1 MTREMMM
8 RKLSLSLVAA
18 AALAAALS
26 TGAAKAANIEIGV
39 AGPMTG
45 ANAAFGEQLRRGAE
59 MAVKD
64 INAHGGVMGKK
75 LKLEVGDDA
84 CDPKQAVAVAN
95 DMVKKKIVFMAGH
108 FCSGSSIPASAVYA
122 EEGILQITPASTNI
136 SFTDDPA
143 AKGVKTIMRTCGRD
157 DRQGVFAGSWLA
169 KNFAGKKVA
178 ILDDKSAY
186 GKGLADQT
194 RKAMNEA
201 GLKETLDEQYTANE
215 KDFSALITKLKAAS
229 IDLIYVGGYHS
240 DAALIVRQAREQGLA
255 APLVSGDALNN
266 SEFWTIS
273 GPAGEGVRFS
283 DASSAINL
291 PSAKKVV
298 AEFRKDKYEPE
309 GYTLSTY
316 AAIQAWASAANAIK
330 STDGTKVAEYLKQ
343 HGADTVVGQLNWDE
357 KGDLTKSTY
366 AWFIF
371 SNGKFAQAA
380 D

>member
-26 TGAAKAANIEIGV
+26 TGAAKAADIVIGV

-45 ANAAFGEQLRRGAE
+45 ANAAFGEQLRRGAQ

-157 DRQGVFAGSWLA
+157 DRQGIFAGTWLA
-169 KNFAGKKVA
+169 KNYAGKKVA

-194 RKAMNEA
+194 RKAMNDA
-201 GLKETLDEQYTANE
+201 GLK
-215 KDFSALITKLKAAS
+215 
-229 IDLIYVGGYHS
+229 
-240 DAALIVRQAREQGLA
+240 
-255 APLVSGDALNN
+255 
-266 SEFWTIS
+266 
-273 GPAGEGVRFS
+273 
-283 DASSAINL
+283 
-291 PSAKKVV
+291 
-298 AEFRKDKYEPE
+298 
-309 GYTLSTY
+309 
-316 AAIQAWASAANAIK
+316 
-330 STDGTKVAEYLKQ
+330 
-343 HGADTVVGQLNWDE
+343 
-357 KGDLTKSTY
+357 
-366 AWFIF
+366 
-371 SNGKFAQAA
+371 
-380 D
+380 

>member
-1 MTREMMM
+1 M
-8 RKLSLSLVAA
+8 RKLSMSLVAA

-26 TGAAKAANIEIGV
+26 AGAAKAADIEIGV

-122 EEGILQITPASTNI
+122 EEAILQITPASTNI
-136 SFTDDPA
+136 SFTDDAA
-143 AKGVKTIMRTCGRD
+143 AKGWKTVMRTCGRD
-157 DRQGVFAGSWLA
+157 DRQGLFAGQWLA
-169 KNFAGKKVA
+169 KTFAGKKVA

-194 RKAMNEA
+194 RKAMNDA

-215 KDFSALITKLKAAS
+215 KDFSALISKLKAAN

-240 DAALIVRQAREQGLA
+240 DAALIVRQAREQGLK

-298 AEFRKDKYEPE
+298 EEFRKDKYEPE

-330 STDGTKVAEYLKQ
+330 STDGAKVADHLKQ
-343 HGADTVVGQLNWDE
+343 KGADTVIGKLNWDE
-357 KGDLTKSTY
+357 KGDLQKSTY